1 MSMLKYYF
9 DCSQKDNKELFEGL
23 KIMEQGEEY
32 TSKLGYYPCIYLT
45 LKDLVTLKLDE
56 FEQKFKVLVRQ
67 MFSFMDVGEN
77 TAENFYHAFVLGML
91 VGLKDS
97 YYVNSNRESGYGR
110 YDIMLEPKDKKGN
123 SFIMEFKVYR
133 EEKEK
138 EEEKRRLEARQER
151 ETLNAGY
158 RRYEELRYGTSAT
171 SNKETKEEPKP
182 RDTRTSETPK
192 EPSEYRQN
200 IYNKPVASKEPVKK
214 FTPSPVISPVYGV
227 LDKNYRKEDILPRA
241 SSEGTLPKIMDVD
254 NVRKKAFGFLEKNID
269 TEENEPLKD
278 FQGENEMQMAD
289 ISKEL
294 DVDEEIGKTTRID
307 ISDVKE
313 VEEDIKAKEEEP
325 KEPTVKS
332 NKNDEEDSLEKDLF
346 NLIDSMYESREDK

>member
-1 MSMLKYYF
+1 MSFFDKLK
-9 DCSQKDNKELFEGL
+9 NVLFEDD
-23 KIMEQGEEY
+23 EE
-32 TSKLGYYPCIYLT
+32 I
-45 LKDLVTLKLDE
+45 VE
-56 FEQKFKVLVRQ
+56 E
-67 MFSFMDVGEN
+67 EN
-77 TAENFYHAFVLGML
+77 KKE
-91 VGLKDS
+91 
-97 YYVNSNRESGYGR
+97 
-110 YDIMLEPKDKKGN
+110 EPKKEEVRFSSQSSSTPEKPEEPKKEPSVFQ
-123 SFIMEFKVYR
+123 SFDEEEFDRIAAINKNRLLERDRKAR

-151 ETLNAGY
+151 ENLNAGY
-158 RRYEELRYGTSAT
+158 RRYEELRYGTSTT
-171 SNKETKEEPKP
+171 SSKEVKEEPKI
-182 RDTRTSETPK
+182 RDTKTSEIPK
-192 EPSEYRQN
+192 EPGEYRQN

-269 TEENEPLKD
+269 SEDTEETEPLKN
-278 FQGENEMQMAD
+278 FSGKNEMQMAD

-294 DVDEEIGKTTRID
+294 EADEEIGKTTRID

-313 VEEDIKAKEEEP
+313 IEEDIKAGAEEK
-325 KEPTVKS
+325 KEPTTKS
-332 NKNDEEDSLEKDLF
+332 NKNEEEDSLEKDLF

>member
-1 MSMLKYYF
+1 MSFFDKLK
-9 DCSQKDNKELFEGL
+9 NVLFEDD
-23 KIMEQGEEY
+23 EE
-32 TSKLGYYPCIYLT
+32 I
-45 LKDLVTLKLDE
+45 VE
-56 FEQKFKVLVRQ
+56 E
-67 MFSFMDVGEN
+67 EN
-77 TAENFYHAFVLGML
+77 KKE
-91 VGLKDS
+91 
-97 YYVNSNRESGYGR
+97 
-110 YDIMLEPKDKKGN
+110 EPKKEEVRFSSQSSSTPEKQEEPKKEPSVFQ
-123 SFIMEFKVYR
+123 SFDEEEFDRIAAINKNRLLERDRKAR

-151 ETLNAGY
+151 ENLNAGY
-158 RRYEELRYGTSAT
+158 RRYEELRYGTSTT
-171 SNKETKEEPKP
+171 SSKDVKEEPKTK
-182 RDTRTSETPK
+182 DTRTSEIPK
-192 EPSEYRQN
+192 ESGEYRQN

-269 TEENEPLKD
+269 SEETEETEPLKN
-278 FQGENEMQMAD
+278 FSGKNEMQMAD

-294 DVDEEIGKTTRID
+294 EADEEIGKTTRID

-313 VEEDIKAKEEEP
+313 IEEDIKAGAEEK
-325 KEPTVKS
+325 KEPTTKS
-332 NKNDEEDSLEKDLF
+332 NKNEEEDSLEKDLF